1 MAGLASTDARII
13 KNSRTVENTPS
24 SGKGSSPRGLRAGGR
39 LRGPSPSAPH
49 SCVDRVEEKRGEER
63 DLGSVLRNDGKLLSE
78 A

>member
-13 KNSRTVENTPS
+13 KNSRTVENTAS

-39 LRGPSPSAPH
+39 LRGPSPAPH
-49 SCVDRVEEKRGEER
+49 SCVDRVEEECGEER